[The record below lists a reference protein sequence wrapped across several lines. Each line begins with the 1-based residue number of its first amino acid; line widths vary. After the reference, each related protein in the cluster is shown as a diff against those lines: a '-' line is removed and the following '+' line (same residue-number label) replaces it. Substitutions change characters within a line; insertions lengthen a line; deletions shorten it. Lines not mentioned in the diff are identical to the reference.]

1 MRKEIYKMNFEL
13 DHDIFSQWELDE
25 KKPNYIPPIS
35 NFDKCYLLKTTAN
48 QCLSSLSNK
57 EEKILRMFLGFGLH
71 NQYDCKEISNQFN
84 LSEVEVLQIA
94 NQAFYKFAMNYFSH
108 LKELKTH

>member
-25 KKPNYIPPIS
+25 KKPKYIPPIN

-71 NQYDCKEISNQFN
+71 NQYDCKEISKQFN

-94 NQAFYKFAMNYFSH
+94 NQAFYKFTMSYFSH
-108 LKELKTH
+108 LKELRTH